1 MSSKNPVN
9 IAASVLAK
17 LRNLAAQRG
26 WNYTHMLTRYGI
38 ERFLFRLGI
47 SEYAKQFVLKG
58 GNMFVIWQNGNNS
71 RPTIDSDL
79 LCYGDVSDEH
89 LKQVFAEL
97 CNMTGIPDDGVV
109 FDSASIR
116 ISPIRETTEYGGTRI
131 VFNTFIGTVRF
142 PLQFDIGVG
151 GAVTPAP
158 EYTDFPVLLQTMK
171 SPRLWVYPM
180 ATAIAEKA
188 SAMVALGLNNSRM
201 KDFYDI
207 WLLSRMAEHDYQTLA
222 TAVRNTFERS
232 RIPMPSSPPV
242 VWKSEFGSNPVKHT
256 QWAAFLNRNP
266 MLDVPADFNEVVAC
280 VAQFLTPLFFPA
292 DSKPTKWIPGQGWIM

>member
-97 CNMTGIPDDGVV
+97 CNMPGIPDDGVV

-116 ISPIRETTEYGGTRI
+116 LSLTSM
-131 VFNTFIGTVRF
+131 
-142 PLQFDIGVG
+142 LQ
-151 GAVTPAP
+151 
-158 EYTDFPVLLQTMK
+158 
-171 SPRLWVYPM
+171 
-180 ATAIAEKA
+180 
-188 SAMVALGLNNSRM
+188 
-201 KDFYDI
+201 
-207 WLLSRMAEHDYQTLA
+207 
-222 TAVRNTFERS
+222 
-232 RIPMPSSPPV
+232 
-242 VWKSEFGSNPVKHT
+242 
-256 QWAAFLNRNP
+256 
-266 MLDVPADFNEVVAC
+266 
-280 VAQFLTPLFFPA
+280 
-292 DSKPTKWIPGQGWIM
+292 